1 MSQQEIITKV
11 RNTIK
16 SDPNAEYIKSIYLFG
31 SFLHGNAG
39 KKSDVDLLF
48 EMRKTMSLF
57 QIGAVHYRLEQA
69 LKRKVDF
76 VSKKSVIH
84 ELKDKIIP
92 EAKKIYERKKR

>member
-16 SDPNAEYIKSIYLFG
+16 SDPNEEYIKSIYLFG

-39 KKSDVDLLF
+39 KKSDIDLLF